1 MTQTKLEYVG
11 AGRSLPTAPERKWW
25 QKIPLSLLIVVGAPT
40 LIAAIYYFGIAS
52 PQYVSEAR
60 FTVRSA
66 NQSQPSS
73 IGIALQGVGLS
84 PAATDSFAVHEFINS
99 RDGLNYL
106 EQRID
111 VKSVFAPPNAD
122 MFSRSPRLWEGHTEE
137 DKFSGLKRFVTVGYD
152 SSTGISTLRVKAFS
166 PNDASAVANAL
177 LDGGENVVNSLNERS
192 SNNAII
198 EARAALERARAK
210 VDVTQTNIA
219 EFRAQRRFLDPENS
233 ARESGSLIA
242 NLRSTLANLNAE
254 RSQLMSEAPN
264 SPQLPIL
271 NGRIASYERQIA
283 DERAKIVG
291 EPGSLAPQIGVYEDL
306 MMRRELAGKEFAAAT
321 TALTS
326 AEQDSRRQKLYLE
339 RIVRPNTPDKA
350 IEPQRLIM
358 LLTIFLSTLLAYG
371 LGWLVYAGVRE
382 HRQT

>member
-11 AGRSLPTAPERKWW
+11 AGRVLPTAPAKKWW
-25 QKIPLSLLIVVGAPT
+25 QKLPLSLLVVVGVPT
-40 LIAAIYYFGIAS
+40 LIAAIYYLGIAS

-60 FTVRSA
+60 FTVGSA

-84 PAATDSFAVHEFINS
+84 STATDSFAVHEFINS

-106 EQRID
+106 EQRVD
-111 VKSVFAPPNAD
+111 VQSVFSPRNAD
-122 MFSRSPRLWEGHTEE
+122 AFSRSPRFWEGHSEE
-137 DKFSGLKRFVTVGYD
+137 DRFAGFKRFVTVGYD

-166 PNDASAVANAL
+166 PRDAAAVANAL

-192 SNNAII
+192 SSNAVL

-210 VDVTQTNIA
+210 VDDAQAKIT
-219 EFRAQRRFLDPENS
+219 EFRAQKRFIDPELS
-233 ARESGSLIA
+233 VRESGVLIA

-254 RSQLMSEAPN
+254 RSQLMGEAPN
-264 SPQLPIL
+264 SPQLPVL

-283 DERAKIVG
+283 NERAAIVG
-291 EPGSLAPQIGVYEDL
+291 EPGSLAPQIGAYEDL
-306 MMRRELAGKEFAAAT
+306 MMRRELADKEFAAT
-321 TALTS
+321 TAALTS
-326 AEQDSRRQKLYLE
+326 AEQESRRQKLYLE

-350 IEPQRLIM
+350 TEPERLVQ
-358 LLTIFLSTLLAYG
+358 LLTVFLSALLAYG